1 MYDKE
6 AYMLK
11 MLITKIYSAYI
22 TIHCIWN
29 SYTNCNLYMTDPN
42 ELCSLTRAILLVNAD
57 CATAWNTR
65 CVYMCINMFNHAWH
79 ALHLYKKKIVSFNR
93 KQY

>member
-1 MYDKE
+1 
-6 AYMLK
+6 
-11 MLITKIYSAYI
+11 
-22 TIHCIWN
+22 
-29 SYTNCNLYMTDPN
+29 MTDPN

-79 ALHLYKKKIVSFNR
+79 ALHLYKKKLFLSIENNIKYFFFR
-93 KQY
+93 LATEL

>member
-65 CVYMCINMFNHAWH
+65 CVYTCVSICLTMHGMHCI
-79 ALHLYKKKIVSFNR
+79 YIKKNCFV
-93 KQY
+93 Q